1 MCVCVLVVSVG
12 GVGVYWWCRCV
23 LVVCVGGAFR
33 WYKCV
38 SGVCV
43 RWWCNITSLPAV

>member
-1 MCVCVLVVSVG
+1 MCIG